1 MDDCIFCKIIKEEIP
16 SNKVYEDEE
25 ILAFRDI
32 NPAAPVHV
40 LVIPK
45 KHISSL
51 AEISK
56 EDEAIIGKIYTI
68 INEIAKKNNIEIE
81 KKKFKGLYEIAKKE
95 GVFEKG
101 FRVIVNCGEDGGQEV
116 GHLHFHLLGGK
127 KLGDKICD

>member
-1 MDDCIFCKIIKEEIP
+1 MEDCIFCKIIKGEIP

-32 NPAAPVHV
+32 NPAAPVHI

-56 EDEAIIGKIYTI
+56 EDEAIIGRIYTI
-68 INEIAKKNNIEIE
+68 INEIAKQ
-81 KKKFKGLYEIAKKE
+81 E
-95 GVFEKG
+95 GIFEKG
-101 FRVIVNCGEDGGQEV
+101 FRVIVNCGKDSGQEV
-116 GHLHFHLLGGK
+116 PHLHFHLLGGK
-127 KLGDKICD
+127 KLGTKICD